1 MDNELPGA
9 ELVQRLRADDPQ
21 AARLLFE
28 RYARRLSH
36 LAERHL
42 SRNLAGKVGGDDV
55 VQSVFNTFF
64 QRCARGEFQIDNSG
78 QLWRLLVKITVRK
91 TRGEYRRYAAARRD
105 AAIEAAEGEV
115 WLAETVAREPGPE
128 EAAVLV
134 DEIEALLHGLPALY
148 CHVLESRL
156 QGHAVAEIAQQKQVS
171 RQTVYQV
178 LHILQRRL
186 LQRSESDLA

>member
-1 MDNELPGA
+1 MDDEVPGA
-9 ELVQRLRADDPQ
+9 DLVQRLRSGDPQ
-21 AARLLFE
+21 AARQLFE

-42 SRNLAGKVGGDDV
+42 SRNLAGKVGGEDV

-64 QRCARGEFQIDNSG
+64 HRCAQGEFHIDNSG
-78 QLWRLLVKITVRK
+78 QLWRLLVKITIRK

-105 AAIEAAEGEV
+105 ATAEAAEGEA
-115 WLAETVAREPGPE
+115 WLAEVVSRAPEPG

-134 DEIEALLHGLPALY
+134 DEIQALLRGLPPLY
-148 CHVLESRL
+148 CHVLEARL
-156 QGHAVAEIAQQKQVS
+156 QGHPVSEIARQQQVS
-171 RQTVYQV
+171 RQTIYQV

-186 LQRSESDLA
+186 LQRSEGDPA